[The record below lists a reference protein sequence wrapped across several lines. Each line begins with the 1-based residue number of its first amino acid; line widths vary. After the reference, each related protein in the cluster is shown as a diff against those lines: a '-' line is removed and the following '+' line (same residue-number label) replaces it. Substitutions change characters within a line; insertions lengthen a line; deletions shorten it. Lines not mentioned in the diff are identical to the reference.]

1 MVHLSLRR
9 WDVTHGYRLYRR
21 VSRSFFSSDVGAEDQ
36 PGGQMWLRSG
46 TQANMIAMTAI
57 VMMVVMIFS
66 SASVEADPAVLPGTY
81 LGVKWRRNVPW
92 RDLISERPSGKY
104 RDFRCPEDG
113 PMDDETFA
121 KMGHPAVVV
130 RSDVSHP
137 SNII

>member
-66 SASVEADPAVLPGTY
+66 SASVEADPAVLPRH
-81 LGVKWRRNVPW
+81 LHRREMEEK
-92 RDLISERPSGKY
+92 RAMARLDL
-104 RDFRCPEDG
+104 
-113 PMDDETFA
+113 
-121 KMGHPAVVV
+121 
-130 RSDVSHP
+130 
-137 SNII
+137 